1 VAAYH
6 NLLQEVRV
14 QLPDTIQRQWED
26 MDLLT
31 LAARA
36 YRRLNHILFRNSL
49 AVGKIYGSIT
59 TVPGT
64 NSYDLPTDFMVD
76 DGLFRDDNLPLLK
89 IDDRAYESLL
99 SADEC
104 SAYLLRG
111 RKVLLAGT
119 PSTERTLTL
128 VYWPL
133 LSASAVTM
141 GADTPYES
149 RFDDL
154 ISAFLVAMCRAVDG
168 QGGSTEAQLYQDI
181 EAGVLETYAHLN
193 PIMTR
198 QRGWL

>member
-1 VAAYH
+1 MATYVD
-6 NLLQEVRV
+6 LLREVRV
-14 QLPDTIQRQWED
+14 QLPDSIQRQWED

-49 AVGKIYGSIT
+49 AVGKIYETMT

-64 NSYDLPTDFMVD
+64 NTYDLPTDFMVD
-76 DGLFRDDNLPLLK
+76 DGLFRDDGLPLHK
-89 IDDRAYESLL
+89 MDDRAFESLL
-99 SADEC
+99 SAAEC

-111 RKVLLAGT
+111 TEVILAGT
-119 PSTERTLTL
+119 PQSERTMTL

-133 LSASAVTM
+133 LSTATVTM

-193 PIMTR
+193 PVLTR

>member
-1 VAAYH
+1 MATYY
-6 NLLQEVRV
+6 NLLQDVRV
-14 QLPDTIQRQWED
+14 QLPDGIQRQWED
-26 MDLLT
+26 MDILA

-49 AVGKIYGSIT
+49 AVGKVYGSIT

-64 NSYDLPTDFMVD
+64 NTYDLPTDFMVD
-76 DGLFRDDNLPLLK
+76 DGLFRDDSLPMRKL
-89 IDDRAYESLL
+89 DDRAFESLL
-99 SADEC
+99 STDEC

-111 RKVLLAGT
+111 TKILLAGT
-119 PSTERTLTL
+119 PSTERVLTL

-141 GADTPYES
+141 GADTPYEG

-154 ISAFLVAMCRAVDG
+154 ISSFLVAMCRAVDG
-168 QGGSTEAQLYQDI
+168 QNGSTEAQLYQDI

-193 PIMTR
+193 PILTR